1 MDVEELFKKTKRNLE
16 EISTQD
22 SVSKKSKADKPLTN
36 EINDNEELKILE
48 HINSGIDD
56 SKYTGITK
64 LTKKNLND
72 ILEET
77 ANLISINLEERSKFS
92 NKPKSYFNSEFQL
105 FNNLKNLSDLIV
117 LFDDV
122 KSLSDY
128 ESYLKFFINHNTTVE
143 ILNLLV
149 NHPNHDITYQV
160 LVFFNELAEKE
171 QDDDEDEDSNDVVD
185 EESRNNVKSEC
196 FRHLFFKKCNLLK
209 LLNHFIQSASSYKD
223 KFGNPYPN
231 LNEMITL
238 ALTFLINLNDYGD
251 IQVDQFFITDG
262 NIEFINWLVDT
273 NLSKFQI
280 KNFSSINQYSI
291 EFLSDIL
298 IKNEENF
305 GKLDNI
311 LINHGGI
318 DIIEILLKSLSKFKK
333 IDFKLSEIE
342 IKEFYN
348 NLTNL
353 INYLFI
359 SNFKFLD
366 SFILN
371 EGLQLILITIEINSI
386 NLNNFQLK
394 SNLKILNNCFNFSK
408 LNRRISKVIIND
420 SGLKIIFNLINNNKI
435 KLTNSSNTNSD
446 SIKFYCFNLINNFL
460 IHLSTD
466 DSERIR
472 LIHKIINK
480 DFKNLSKIISLKL
493 QLLKLIE
500 ELEENED
507 PETEHEDTLVELV
520 NANFAINSIILWV
533 ILDEQVLETHL
544 NGHVTKL
551 LESHGLQVKDIV
563 TEVEDN
569 AELLPAN
576 RKTLF
581 LDLVEITTQNYL

>member
-1 MDVEELFKKTKRNLE
+1 MK
-16 EISTQD
+16 
-22 SVSKKSKADKPLTN
+22 
-36 EINDNEELKILE
+36 KIL
-48 HINSGIDD
+48 
-56 SKYTGITK
+56 
-64 LTKKNLND
+64 L
-72 ILEET
+72 
-77 ANLISINLEERSKFS
+77 
-92 NKPKSYFNSEFQL
+92 
-105 FNNLKNLSDLIV
+105 
-117 LFDDV
+117 
-122 KSLSDY
+122 
-128 ESYLKFFINHNTTVE
+128 
-143 ILNLLV
+143 
-149 NHPNHDITYQV
+149 
-160 LVFFNELAEKE
+160 
-171 QDDDEDEDSNDVVD
+171 
-185 EESRNNVKSEC
+185 
-196 FRHLFFKKCNLLK
+196 
-209 LLNHFIQSASSYKD
+209 
-223 KFGNPYPN
+223 
-231 LNEMITL
+231 
-238 ALTFLINLNDYGD
+238 
-251 IQVDQFFITDG
+251 
-262 NIEFINWLVDT
+262 
-273 NLSKFQI
+273 
-280 KNFSSINQYSI
+280 
-291 EFLSDIL
+291 
-298 IKNEENF
+298 
-305 GKLDNI
+305 
-311 LINHGGI
+311 
-318 DIIEILLKSLSKFKK
+318 LSKFKK

-348 NLTNL
+348 NLINL
-353 INYLFI
+353 INYLLI

-371 EGLQLILITIEINSI
+371 EGLQLILITIELNSL

-408 LNRRISKVIIND
+408 LNRKISKVIIND

-466 DSERIR
+466 DNERIR

-507 PETEHEDTLVELV
+507 PEPEHEDTLVELV

-533 ILDEQVLETHL
+533 IIDEQVLETHL
-544 NGHVTKL
+544 KEKVTKL

-581 LDLVEITTQNYL
+581 LDLVEIATQNYL

>member
-1 MDVEELFKKTKRNLE
+1 
-16 EISTQD
+16 
-22 SVSKKSKADKPLTN
+22 
-36 EINDNEELKILE
+36 
-48 HINSGIDD
+48 
-56 SKYTGITK
+56 
-64 LTKKNLND
+64 
-72 ILEET
+72 
-77 ANLISINLEERSKFS
+77 
-92 NKPKSYFNSEFQL
+92 
-105 FNNLKNLSDLIV
+105 
-117 LFDDV
+117 
-122 KSLSDY
+122 
-128 ESYLKFFINHNTTVE
+128 
-143 ILNLLV
+143 
-149 NHPNHDITYQV
+149 
-160 LVFFNELAEKE
+160 
-171 QDDDEDEDSNDVVD
+171 
-185 EESRNNVKSEC
+185 
-196 FRHLFFKKCNLLK
+196 
-209 LLNHFIQSASSYKD
+209 
-223 KFGNPYPN
+223 
-231 LNEMITL
+231 MITL

-353 INYLFI
+353 INYLLI